1 MDYADYDTRHPCFRI
16 GYMPDQRNH
25 RKIRGIKLLAIES
38 SCDETAAAVVEGLP
52 PRVVSSVVSS
62 QIDLHKAYGGVYPEV
77 ASRAHTERI
86 IPVVEEALS
95 KARTTMAKIDAIAV
109 TYGPGLIGA
118 LLIGVNTAKAL
129 SYSLGKP
136 LIPVNHLEGHIFAN
150 FIEHPN
156 APFPIV
162 ALTVAG
168 GHTTLAL
175 LHDTKRIKV
184 LGQTLDDAAG
194 EAFDKVAKL
203 LGLTYPGGPEIE
215 RLAKRG
221 NPDAFRFPRPMI
233 DDASLDFSFAGL
245 KTAVL
250 YQVREL
256 KRIDTKT
263 KTDLCASFQQ
273 AALEVLVRKTI
284 RAAKKYKARSL
295 FLGGGVSA
303 NRKLRSMMQE
313 AVKQE
318 LSNTLLAIP
327 PLSLVTDNAAM
338 IGVAALYK
346 FLNKESVPWYAVK
359 ADPNAALS

>member
-1 MDYADYDTRHPCFRI
+1 MTRI
-16 GYMPDQRNH
+16 
-25 RKIRGIKLLAIES
+25 LAIES

-52 PRVVSSVVSS
+52 PRVISSVISS

-86 IPVVEEALS
+86 LPVIEEALS

-203 LGLTYPGGPEIE
+203 LCLTYPGGPEIE

-284 RAAKKYKARSL
+284 RAAKKHQARSL

-303 NRKLRSMMQE
+303 NQKLRSMMRK
-313 AVKQE
+313 AVAQDLPDAF
-318 LSNTLLAIP
+318 LSVP
-327 PLSLVTDNAAM
+327 PLALVTDNAAM
-338 IGVAALYK
+338 IGVAALYR
-346 FLNKESVPWYAVK
+346 YAQGRPGNWRRVRV
-359 ADPNAALS
+359 DPNASLGRNDRLG